1 MKMFVAPNFVQ
12 HNRLLRLVMLLI
24 IVGLSIFL
32 YTSYYA
38 NQTERYNPTSQR
50 FQMPSLISVS
60 SMLDSDGGG
69 GGGGG
74 GGVDNTFQSNAID
87 DNSISSSNKLIEPSG
102 VGPQLKQQLLGNT
115 NDNLSNSLAHFNVN
129 NNVQQANLAGSSY
142 APTSNVMPVGKV
154 AESVSDQQQQQQQQQ
169 KQSSASAIN
178 SNSHQNTSVK
188 TPHLDTANGVR
199 TSDLYESGHFEANSD
214 LCGSDAG
221 EHIRLLI
228 LITSAPTHRD
238 ARLAIRQTWG
248 HYASRRDI
256 AMAFVL
262 GATNI
267 QSIEDSLEA
276 ESYMYSDII
285 RGRFID
291 SYNNLTLKT
300 ISSLEWVDTY
310 CSRAA
315 YILKTD
321 DDMFINV
328 LRLMAFIDKHRL
340 EERQKIIFGR
350 LAKRWKPIRNKRSKY
365 YVSPQ
370 QYFPSV
376 FPQFTTGPAYLI
388 SGSAIHDLY
397 TKALE
402 QTYLKLEDVF
412 TTGIVAQLVNVKRIH
427 VNEFLNRRI
436 AFNPCNLRKA
446 ISIHMVKANEQFDL
460 WKKLMDTNTKCK

>member
-1 MKMFVAPNFVQ
+1 
-12 HNRLLRLVMLLI
+12 
-24 IVGLSIFL
+24 
-32 YTSYYA
+32 
-38 NQTERYNPTSQR
+38 
-50 FQMPSLISVS
+50 
-60 SMLDSDGGG
+60 
-69 GGGGG
+69 
-74 GGVDNTFQSNAID
+74 
-87 DNSISSSNKLIEPSG
+87 
-102 VGPQLKQQLLGNT
+102 
-115 NDNLSNSLAHFNVN
+115 
-129 NNVQQANLAGSSY
+129 
-142 APTSNVMPVGKV
+142 
-154 AESVSDQQQQQQQQQ
+154 
-169 KQSSASAIN
+169 
-178 SNSHQNTSVK
+178 
-188 TPHLDTANGVR
+188 
-199 TSDLYESGHFEANSD
+199 
-214 LCGSDAG
+214 
-221 EHIRLLI
+221 
-228 LITSAPTHRD
+228 
-238 ARLAIRQTWG
+238 
-248 HYASRRDI
+248 
-256 AMAFVL
+256 MAFVL

-310 CSRAA
+310 CSRASFV
-315 YILKTD
+315 LKTD

-328 LRLMAFIDKHRL
+328 LRLMSFIEKHQSN
-340 EERQKIIFGR
+340 ERVIYGR
-350 LAKRWKPIRNKRSKY
+350 LAKKWKPIRNKRSKY

-388 SGSAIHDLY
+388 SGTAIHDLY
-397 TKALE
+397 TKALA

>member
-1 MKMFVAPNFVQ
+1 
-12 HNRLLRLVMLLI
+12 
-24 IVGLSIFL
+24 
-32 YTSYYA
+32 
-38 NQTERYNPTSQR
+38 
-50 FQMPSLISVS
+50 
-60 SMLDSDGGG
+60 
-69 GGGGG
+69 
-74 GGVDNTFQSNAID
+74 
-87 DNSISSSNKLIEPSG
+87 
-102 VGPQLKQQLLGNT
+102 
-115 NDNLSNSLAHFNVN
+115 
-129 NNVQQANLAGSSY
+129 
-142 APTSNVMPVGKV
+142 
-154 AESVSDQQQQQQQQQ
+154 
-169 KQSSASAIN
+169 
-178 SNSHQNTSVK
+178 
-188 TPHLDTANGVR
+188 
-199 TSDLYESGHFEANSD
+199 
-214 LCGSDAG
+214 
-221 EHIRLLI
+221 
-228 LITSAPTHRD
+228 
-238 ARLAIRQTWG
+238 
-248 HYASRRDI
+248 
-256 AMAFVL
+256 
-262 GATNI
+262 
-267 QSIEDSLEA
+267 
-276 ESYMYSDII
+276 MYSDII

-310 CSRAA
+310 CPRAA
-315 YILKTD
+315 YVLKTD

-350 LAKRWKPIRNKRSKY
+350 LAKRYASALLIFSSLTFRNILQIFLFCLFCITHRWKPIRNKRSKY